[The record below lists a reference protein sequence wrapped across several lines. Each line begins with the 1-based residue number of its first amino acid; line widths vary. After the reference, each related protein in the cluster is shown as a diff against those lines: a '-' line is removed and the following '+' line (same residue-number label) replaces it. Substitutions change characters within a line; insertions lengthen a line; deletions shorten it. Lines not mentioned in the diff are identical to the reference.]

1 MASPLANFSNAR
13 LLWPQPAAAPA
24 NFRQGPAAVATTP
37 IAIELFLSGS
47 DQARPTVNPAIEG
60 RQTVVNPQERNV
72 RGWVVRYATVP
83 TGQDWLSAGS
93 GWSWTA
99 TARLPAGFDV
109 SDTQDLRCYWG
120 PLPPNTS
127 IGRLCVLNIRQVGGD
142 HGTGGIGAI
151 IQAAAGDS
159 LIGSLSYAA

>member
-1 MASPLANFSNAR
+1 MASPLAGFSNAR

-24 NFRQGPAAVATTP
+24 NFRQGPAAVSTTSVV
-37 IAIELFLSGS
+37 IELFLGAS
-47 DQARPTVNPAIEG
+47 DKARPTVNPPSDG
-60 RQTVVNPQERNV
+60 RQTVVNPMERMV

-83 TGQDWLSAGS
+83 SGQDWLAAGS

-99 TARLPAGFDV
+99 TGLLPSSFAP
-109 SDTQDLRCYWG
+109 SSTQDLRCYWG
-120 PLPPNTS
+120 PLPPSLIT
-127 IGRLCVLNIRQVGGD
+127 GRLCILNVAQVGGD

-159 LIGSLSYAA
+159 LLGTLSYAA

>member
-1 MASPLANFSNAR
+1 MASPVASFANAR
-13 LLWPQPAAAPA
+13 LLWLQPSAAPA
-24 NFRQGPAAVATTP
+24 NFRQGPAAVATT
-37 IAIELFLSGS
+37 AMVVELFLSGT
-47 DQARPTVNPAIEG
+47 DQARSTVKPTSEG
-60 RQTVVNPQERNV
+60 RQTVVNPQERSV

-83 TGQDWLSAGS
+83 TGQDWLSTGS

-120 PLPPNTS
+120 PLPPSPTT
-127 IGRLCVLNIRQVGGD
+127 GRLCVLNVHQVGGD

-151 IQAAAGDS
+151 IQSAAGDQ
-159 LIGSLSYAA
+159 LLGSLSYAG

>member
-1 MASPLANFSNAR
+1 MASPLAGFSNAR

-24 NFRQGPAAVATTP
+24 NFRQGPAAVSTTSVV
-37 IAIELFLSGS
+37 IELFLSGN
-47 DQARPTVNPAIEG
+47 DKARPVINPAVEG
-60 RQTVVNPQERNV
+60 RQTVVNPLERSV

-83 TGQDWLSAGS
+83 SGQDWLAAGT

-99 TARLPAGFDV
+99 TARLPASFDV
-109 SDTQDLRCYWG
+109 SSTQDLRCYWG
-120 PLPPNTS
+120 PLPPSLIT
-127 IGRLCVLNIRQVGGD
+127 GRLCILNVAQVGGD

-159 LIGSLSYAA
+159 LLGSLQYAA